1 MSYRW
6 PGSTGFPVFI
16 VHCITRPAG
25 NAPAVAAECN
35 LSAFGA
41 QTSMSAAPQRWDIF
55 CAVVDNYGDAGVA
68 WRLARQ
74 LAAEHAL
81 AVRLFVDALPA
92 LVRLAPGVD
101 AALDAQRVDN
111 VEVRT
116 WGGPQVSLP
125 QADPGAVVIEA
136 FGCGLPASYVAA
148 MAARARAP
156 VWINLEYL
164 SAEKWIEDCHGLA
177 SRHPTLP
184 LTRYFFFP
192 GFTPA
197 SGGLLRERDL
207 VARRDRF
214 RTDAT
219 ARESLWRK
227 LGLAP
232 PDPGTLAVSL
242 FCYPNATLPDLLDA
256 WAEGDAPILC
266 VVPEGVA
273 SAALDRWTGGA
284 VPHAGQHLV
293 RGRLALADVPFV
305 VQEDYDRLLWACDV
319 NFVRG
324 EDSFVR
330 AQWAAR
336 PLVWHVYPQ
345 AEDAHRLKLDA
356 FLERYAAALPQ
367 DAATALSAFSRAWNG
382 DGNVGATWG
391 CLVDAHSALSTHAT
405 AWAASRAVQR
415 DLATA
420 LVKFCSDRL

>member
-1 MSYRW
+1 MS
-6 PGSTGFPVFI
+6 G
-16 VHCITRPAG
+16 
-25 NAPAVAAECN
+25 AA
-35 LSAFGA
+35 
-41 QTSMSAAPQRWDIF
+41 TSMAATPFQRWDIF

-74 LAAEHAL
+74 LAAEHDL
-81 AVRLFVDALPA
+81 AVRLFVDALPVLA
-92 LVRLAPGVD
+92 RLAPGVD
-101 AALDAQRVDN
+101 AALDAQRVEN

-116 WGGPQVSLP
+116 WDGPQASSP
-125 QADPGAVVIEA
+125 IADPAAVVIEA
-136 FGCGLPASYVAA
+136 FGCGLPAAYLAA
-148 MAARARAP
+148 MAARARPP

-164 SAEKWIEDCHGLA
+164 SAEKWIEDCQGLA

-207 VARRDRF
+207 VSRRNRF
-214 RTDAT
+214 RADA

-227 LGLAP
+227 LGLEPP
-232 PDPGTLAVSL
+232 PDPETLAVSL
-242 FCYPNATLPDLLDA
+242 FCYPNAALPDLLDT
-256 WAEGDAPILC
+256 WAEGDERVLC

-284 VPHAGQHLV
+284 VPHAGERLV
-293 RGRLALADVPFV
+293 RGRLALADVPFLS
-305 VQEDYDRLLWACDV
+305 QDDYDRLLWACDV

-345 AEDAHRLKLDA
+345 AEEAHRLKLDA
-356 FLERYAAALPQ
+356 FLDRYCAALPP
-367 DAATALSAFSRAWNG
+367 DAGSALSAFARAWNG
-382 DGNVGATWG
+382 DGDVAPAWARLLDTRR
-391 CLVDAHSALSTHAT
+391 ALAVHAG
-405 AWAASRAVQR
+405 AWAAELAVQP
-415 DLATA
+415 DLAAT
-420 LVKFCSDRL
+420 LVKFCLDRV